1 MHYVRNK
8 RYHQQY
14 THSSLYPGAIFS
26 THYDGECKILGRSID
41 KSRRGYYVVEFKQ
54 SGIIKEA
61 YGSHIKTGAVSDTKF
76 PANEKEREECL
87 LTPKYFGV
95 GYIGIGEHCSIDINT
110 HQRSRTFI
118 LWHNMLAR
126 CYTMKNGR
134 RYFKGYNDVK
144 VCERWHNFQSFCQ
157 DLPAIPNYKKWV
169 EHVGDYELD
178 KDYLHRR
185 LYSPDTVCFIPTS
198 DNARESKL
206 RNAAMKI
213 HKAQYRTLMQQRD
226 LILFDAVKFF
236 REQQEPYEIV
246 RHGNIK
252 VILFTTPYGVVVYYP
267 LTKKIQRE
275 CFVTDGNEK
284 VCLKYLTWIK
294 SQWCH
299 RNPNIDAIAV
309 TK

>member
-1 MHYVRNK
+1 M
-8 RYHQQY
+8 
-14 THSSLYPGAIFS
+14 
-26 THYDGECKILGRSID
+26 
-41 KSRRGYYVVEFKQ
+41 
-54 SGIIKEA
+54 
-61 YGSHIKTGAVSDTKF
+61 SDNKF
-76 PANEKEREECL
+76 PANEKKREECL

-95 GYIGIGEHCSIDINT
+95 GYIGIGEHCSIDINS

-118 LWHNMLAR
+118 L
-126 CYTMKNGR
+126 
-134 RYFKGYNDVK
+134 
-144 VCERWHNFQSFCQ
+144 WHNFQSFCQ

-275 CFVTDGNEK
+275 CFDLE
-284 VCLKYLTWIK
+284 
-294 SQWCH
+294 
-299 RNPNIDAIAV
+299 
-309 TK
+309 